1 MRTQLIIITILWQ
14 ATAGAFAQTNG
25 FSKIFDFYPLNGE
38 LGLEIY
44 ILDDG
49 YLIITDNDCVSFSTS
64 SLCRTCVKFNINFEI
79 EWMTELDLRSN
90 WYGSVVEFED
100 AFYIGG
106 RNDDMDSR
114 MQLAKLN
121 KTGDL
126 LWQKKLNEVDLSGGI
141 SSMQLVNNDEI
152 AISSL
157 RSRPDLGAGRSQ
169 TYLMFIDLEGNLI
182 DTIFFNEDFRWSI
195 AYEVEMTTYDKY
207 LVPFIY
213 CPLGIN
219 CLDHR
224 PGGLVSIDREKGVEW
239 RTLWPDGWLPA
250 INAVEQTDSNII
262 TVIYQTR
269 DYALPLNIQAP
280 PAIFY
285 LDTSGQILDSIVL
298 WSNHLNQ
305 VRNTQGFWQDGIV
318 ACGQQSRDA
327 EANIPGPRMGW
338 IFRVDEDKEV
348 LWQRSYS
355 DTTYE
360 GRNARFNHIKQT
372 PDGGFILIGT
382 IDNKMTGVTESHVWL
397 MKVDSNGC
405 LTPGCD
411 SINII
416 SSTEPVA
423 FPSGLV
429 LQLYPNPA
437 TTEVTLSLPPEAP
450 DQDLLVSLLSSSGQV
465 LRQQPYLH
473 PAIRFDTSGLPPG
486 MYYVTVHRKGS
497 LVGVEKMIIAK

>member
-1 MRTQLIIITILWQ
+1 MRYLLYTI
-14 ATAGAFAQTNG
+14 AFLLQVSTGSYAQTSN
-25 FSKIFDFYPLNGE
+25 FSKIIDFFPLNGE
-38 LGLEIY
+38 IGYEIY
-44 ILDDG
+44 VASDG
-49 YLIITDNDCVSFSTS
+49 YLLLVRNDCINYQNSNE
-64 SLCRTCVKFNINFEI
+64 CRTIIKINFEGEVI
-79 EWMTELDLRSN
+79 WMTELDLITG
-90 WYGSVVEFED
+90 WYGSVIENDQGYYV
-100 AFYIGG
+100 GG
-106 RNDDMDSR
+106 VKDSPVSD
-114 MQLAKLN
+114 MQLALLSKD
-121 KTGDL
+121 GDL
-126 LWQKKLNEVDLSGGI
+126 IWQKNLNEVNLSWGVQTMLLI
-141 SSMQLVNNDEI
+141 NEMEI
-152 AISSL
+152 AITSG
-157 RSRPDLGAGRSQ
+157 RERPDIGLGRIEP
-169 TYLMFIDLEGNLI
+169 YLMFTDFERNLL
-182 DTIFFNEDFRWSI
+182 DTFFFNDDFRLSWT
-195 AYEVEMTTYDKY
+195 YQVVRTPYDKY

-213 CPLGIN
+213 CPEAFN

-224 PGGLVSIDREKGVEW
+224 PGGLVSIDRKKGVEW

-318 ACGQQSRDA
+318 ACGQQYLNA
-327 EANIPGPRMGW
+327 ESTNKGPYYGW
-338 IFRVDEDKEV
+338 MFRVDENKEV

-372 PDGGFILIGT
+372 PDGGFIMIGALT
-382 IDNKMTGVTESHVWL
+382 NTMSGVSETHVWL

-411 SINII
+411 SFNII
-416 SSTEPVA
+416 SSSEPVV
-423 FPSGLV
+423 FPSGLA

-437 TTEVTLSLPPEAP
+437 TSEVTLSLSPELP
-450 DQDLLVSLLSSSGQV
+450 DHDLLASLVSPSGQV
-465 LRQQPYLH
+465 LRQQSYLH
-473 PAIRFDTSGLPPG
+473 PSIRFDTSGLPPG

-497 LVGVEKMIIAK
+497 LVGVEKLVVK